1 MTLQDTSLP
10 VLVLHM
16 EHHGALGVMRSLGR
30 LGVRMYGVH
39 STPGSPAS
47 FSKYCQKAFV
57 LDLEQT
63 PTAQSVDY
71 LKEIGRSIGKP
82 LLLPTN
88 DESALFV
95 ARNVAP
101 LQEDF
106 LFPANAVQVSGRST
120 TSKRCICWRSD
131 CRYRRLR
138 RLFPGRARK
147 SSNSVRELNFP

>member
-1 MTLQDTSLP
+1 MELPDTSLP

-47 FSKYCQKAFV
+47 FSKYCQKTFA

-63 PTAQSVDY
+63 PTAQSVDC
-71 LKEIGRSIGKP
+71 LKDIGRTIGKP
-82 LLLPTN
+82 LLVPTN

-95 ARNVAP
+95 ARNAA
-101 LQEDF
+101 Q
-106 LFPANAVQVSGRST
+106 
-120 TSKRCICWRSD
+120 
-131 CRYRRLR
+131 LR
-138 RLFPGRARK
+138 ESFC
-147 SSNSVRELNFP
+147 